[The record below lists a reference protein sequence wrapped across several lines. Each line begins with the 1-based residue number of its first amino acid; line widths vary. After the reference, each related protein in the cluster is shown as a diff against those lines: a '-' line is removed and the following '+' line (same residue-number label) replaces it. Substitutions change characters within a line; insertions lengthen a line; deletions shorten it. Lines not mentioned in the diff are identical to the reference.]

1 MTVKTESLRLML
13 GCLLLSAHGSQ
24 FYWEVDIIKHLN
36 LRSTFMNASESNG
49 NAAAGGVV
57 NKQGT
62 SKYIIAVPSVEGPI
76 PVDRLSY
83 PFNAAI
89 RQYRPIDLAEYGY
102 IEEEY
107 FISGVARVY
116 AWPGELAEPLPYS
129 GPYCTRILV
138 RKPLEAG
145 RASGN
150 AIVELANWARG
161 YDVSIAAWG
170 EYFDSILVRGDAWV
184 QITIRP
190 AVALRLKKFNPLR
203 YAGLSFASPWPLE
216 MRAQDPLNPA
226 YPYPPSSRETEDGLA
241 WDIISQ
247 VGALLKS
254 RESRNPLAGYGVRYL
269 YATGATGGDLSA
281 YVAAIHPNAVLDG
294 SRPIYDGYLIK
305 MTGSPAPINQYTP
318 RIAAGDPRCQ
328 LHTNVPVI
336 RVLTEGDIFGF
347 GEHPDWG
354 YKQRRA
360 DSDSEN
366 DRFRLYEVAG
376 PTVGAKYP
384 LLSGPN
390 QEDVEAAGEKWSGS
404 IEVPKYEFPLR
415 YILNGAM
422 VNLDKWVRY
431 GSAPPKAGRL
441 EIKESDT
448 QGADFIFDQS
458 QNVQGGVRTPYVD
471 VPLAGYPK
479 IGAPVP
485 LDQSVLSRLYK
496 DRAEYTAKFTA
507 GVNRLLKEG
516 WVTPKDAGR
525 MVAEAAGLDVPW

>member
-1 MTVKTESLRLML
+1 M
-13 GCLLLSAHGSQ
+13 
-24 FYWEVDIIKHLN
+24 Y
-36 LRSTFMNASESNG
+36 ASESNG
-49 NAAAGGVV
+49 NAVTGGVV

-62 SKYIIAVPSVEGPI
+62 SKYIIAVSSVEGPI
-76 PVDRLSY
+76 PADCSSY

-89 RQYRPIDLAEYGY
+89 RQYRTIDLEQYGY

-107 FISGVARVY
+107 FISGMARVF
-116 AWPGELAEPLPYS
+116 AWPGELAAPTPYS

-138 RKPLEAG
+138 RKPLKAS
-145 RASGN
+145 RFSGN
-150 AIVELANWARG
+150 VIVELANWARG

-170 EYFDSILVRGDAWV
+170 EYFDSILERGDAWV

-190 AVALRLKKFNPLR
+190 AVALRLKKFNPRR
-203 YAGLSFASPWPLE
+203 YARLAFASPLPLE
-216 MRAQDPLNPA
+216 MREQDPLNTA
-226 YPYPPSSRETEDGLA
+226 YPYPPSSRETEDGMA

-254 RESRNPLAGYGVRYL
+254 RQNHNPLAGYGVRYL

-294 SRPIYDGYLIK
+294 SQPIYDGYLIK

-318 RIAAGDPRCQ
+318 RIDAGDPRCK
-328 LHTNVPVI
+328 LHVNVPVI

-390 QEDVEAAGEKWSGS
+390 KEDVEAAGEKWSGP
-404 IEVPKYEFPLR
+404 IEVPRHEFPLR

-422 VNLDKWVRY
+422 VNLDKWVRQ
-431 GSAPPKAGRL
+431 GIAPPRAERI
-441 EIKESDT
+441 EIKDIDT
-448 QGADFIFDQS
+448 SEADFVFDLN
-458 QNVQGGVRTPYVD
+458 QNIQGGVRTPYLD
-471 VPLAGYPK
+471 VPLAVYPK
-479 IGAPVP
+479 IGAPAP
-485 LDQSVLSRLYK
+485 LDKSVLSRLYK
-496 DRAEYTAKFTA
+496 DRAEYTGKFTA
-507 GVNRLLKEG
+507 GVNCLLKEG
-516 WVTPKDAGR
+516 WVTSQDAGR
-525 MVAEAAGLDVPW
+525 MIAEAAGLDVP